1 MAEKLVIVESPAK
14 SKTINKFLGKNYKVT
29 SSMGHIVDLPKGSMG
44 VDVKNNF
51 KPEYV
56 VIPDRKKYLTKL
68 KKEAKGIKELYL
80 APDPD
85 REGEAISWHLSNLL
99 GKGRKVFRVTFDEIT
114 KERVLKA
121 FENPRESIDMNLVNA
136 QQARRILDRLVGYSL
151 SPLLWKKVSRG
162 LSAGRVQSVAV
173 RLVVER
179 EKEISA
185 FVPKEYWDVE
195 AELKKTNDANQFLAK
210 LSKIDDKKAEL
221 SSAGD
226 SEKIVEGLKKEDF
239 IVSNVKEGKKKRRPT
254 APFTTSKLQQEA
266 FNRLRFPVNRT
277 MRIAQ
282 QLYEG
287 MDLGGEETVGL
298 ITYMRTDSVRI
309 SDEAVTAAKKY
320 IINKFDKKYYPSTPN
335 IYKSKKRAQEAHE
348 AIRPAVPLR
357 EPQSVKDFLKPE
369 QYNLY
374 ELIWNRFIASQMV
387 SSQLMVVTI
396 EIKAGRCLFRAS
408 GTSVIFDG
416 FSIVYAEANLDKPE
430 EDKSKQKLPHVEIGE
445 KLDLIKLIPNQHFT
459 KAPPRYSDAS
469 LVKALEEE
477 GIGRPSTYAPIIYTI
492 IMRNY
497 IRREKGYLSPTELAV
512 VVNDILMEHF
522 PEILNSKFTALME
535 DELDEVEDGK
545 IKWVKVLED
554 FYKPFSKSLDAAQI
568 AMKSVKKIVFKTDEV
583 CELCGAPM
591 VIKWGR
597 RGKFMSCSTFPKCKH
612 ARSITT
618 NVNCQKEGCDGKLV
632 ERRSKKRGMRFYGCS
647 KFPKCDFT
655 TNKLPEKE

>member
-14 SKTINKFLGKNYKVT
+14 SKTINKFLGKDYKVT

-179 EKEISA
+179 EKEILA
-185 FVPKEYWDVE
+185 FVPKEYWDIE
-195 AELKKTNDANQFLAK
+195 AELKKANDTNQFLAK

-221 SSAGD
+221 SSVGD
-226 SEKIVEGLKKEDF
+226 SEKIVEGLKKADF
-239 IVSNVKEGKKKRRPT
+239 IVANVKEGKKKRRPT

-309 SDEAVTAAKKY
+309 SDEAATAAKKY
-320 IINKFDKKYYPSTPN
+320 IIDKFGKKYYPSTPN

-369 QYNLY
+369 QYKLY

-416 FSIVYAEANLDKPE
+416 FSIIYAEASLDKE
-430 EDKSKQKLPHVEIGE
+430 EDKSKQKLPHVKIGE
-445 KLDLIKLIPNQHFT
+445 NLDLIKLIPSQHFT

-512 VVNDILMEHF
+512 VVNDILIEHF
-522 PEILNSKFTALME
+522 PEVLDSKFTALME

-554 FYKPFSKSLDAAQI
+554 FYKPFSKSLDAAHI

-655 TNKLPEKE
+655 TNKLPETE